1 MRHAPECDPIPDARY
16 RVARDQHHRSWFARR
31 HARPRVRRLQPEQ
44 VLAAQH
50 AAGRQSRARR
60 HGLRGSP
67 YRQTPG
73 FLPGKS
79 QPGSHASSILV
90 VGSGRSRPVLVAES
104 RIALWT
110 YRGCA
115 PGHTPRGTQG
125 TGYEQRQCAAAEAD
139 LVREKGEGRG
149 TIRRLI
155 EIQSPVERAFLVGA
169 PRKGSDDAVHVEEH
183 LEELERL
190 ADTPGALG
198 IGRTVQRIDAPTPHF
213 YLGQGKVESL
223 KDELASAGA
232 TLMLFDESLT
242 PVQGGKLEKSL
253 GGRVMARTEVILDI
267 SATRARSHEAKLQV
281 ELAQL
286 EYLLPRLTRMWTHL
300 SRIRGGIG
308 LRGPGETQLETD
320 RRAIRRKIS
329 ALKKRLKDVAEH
341 RANPRQARRDLPT
354 APLVGYTN
362 AGKSSLLKALS
373 GHDVFIED
381 RLFAT
386 VDTLAREVDVGEG
399 YRYRLTD
406 TVGFIRKLPHHL
418 VASFRATLE
427 EAEDADL
434 LLHVIDASHP
444 GWEDQLDVVETETT
458 SVSPKRVIHVFNKA
472 DLLPDRDAF
481 LALVRERY
489 PHAVL
494 TSTVRDGGVEDLRR
508 ALRTSAQALRPIA
521 EIRVPVANG
530 KLLATLHRDA
540 EILDQV
546 QTNGVVTLRARIE
559 ARLLG
564 RLRQEGVE
572 VVLG

>member
-1 MRHAPECDPIPDARY
+1 M
-16 RVARDQHHRSWFARR
+16 
-31 HARPRVRRLQPEQ
+31 
-44 VLAAQH
+44 
-50 AAGRQSRARR
+50 
-60 HGLRGSP
+60 
-67 YRQTPG
+67 
-73 FLPGKS
+73 
-79 QPGSHASSILV
+79 
-90 VGSGRSRPVLVAES
+90 
-104 RIALWT
+104 
-110 YRGCA
+110 
-115 PGHTPRGTQG
+115 
-125 TGYEQRQCAAAEAD
+125 
-139 LVREKGEGRG
+139 
-149 TIRRLI
+149 
-155 EIQSPVERAFLVGA
+155 
-169 PRKGSDDAVHVEEH
+169 HVDEH

-190 ADTPGALG
+190 ADTAGAQV
-198 IGRTVQRIDAPTPHF
+198 IGRAIQRIEAPTSNF
-213 YLGQGKVESL
+213 YLGQGKVEEL
-223 KDELASAGA
+223 KDTLAAAGA
-232 TLMLFDESLT
+232 TLMLFDENLT
-242 PVQGGKLEKSL
+242 PLQGSKLEKHL
-253 GGRVMARTEVILDI
+253 GMRVMDRTEVILDI
-267 SATRARSHEAKLQV
+267 FATRARSSEAKLQV

-320 RRAIRRKIS
+320 RRRIRAKIS
-329 ALKKRLKDVAEH
+329 VVKKRLKAVAEH
-341 RANPRQARRDLPT
+341 RANQRQGRRDLPT
-354 APLVGYTN
+354 AALVGYTN

-373 GHDVFIED
+373 GQDVFIED

-386 VDTLAREVDVGEG
+386 VDTLAREVEVGEG

-427 EAEDADL
+427 EAEEADL
-434 LLHVIDASHP
+434 LLHVIDASHAE
-444 GWEDQLDVVETETT
+444 WEDQLDVVETETT
-458 SVSPKRVIHVFNKA
+458 SISPKRVIHVFNKA

-494 TSTVRDGGVEDLRR
+494 TSTVREGGVEDLRR
-508 ALRTSAQALRPIA
+508 TLKTSAQALRPIA
-521 EIRVPVANG
+521 EIRVPVTDG

-540 EILDQV
+540 EILHQE